1 LLWFLKN
8 GNKPWSKSP
17 SLAVCGLFATPMDC
31 SMLGFPVL
39 DYLLEFAHTFIE
51 SVMLSNHFILFFPL
65 LLLPSIFASIRVFSI
80 ESVLRI
86 RWPKY
91 WNFSI
96 SPSNIYSG
104 LISFRTDWFD
114 LPAIQRDSQD
124 FSPAPQPQSPNSTCP
139 PLILAFLFLLS
150 PPLQNNV
157 ICLQCVI

>member
-1 LLWFLKN
+1 METSPGLKALVGQCVDSLLPHGLQYAGFLC
-8 GNKPWSKSP
+8 PWLSP
-17 SLAVCGLFATPMDC
+17 GVCSHVHWVSDAIQSFHPLLPPSPPAFNLCQHQGLFHWV
-31 SMLGFPVL
+31 SSS
-39 DYLLEFAHTFIE
+39 H
-51 SVMLSNHFILFFPL
+51 
-65 LLLPSIFASIRVFSI
+65 
-80 ESVLRI
+80 

-124 FSPAPQPQSPNSTCP
+124 FSIAPQSQSPNSTCP